1 MSAFPLGQ
9 QSRRRKKEIFMVSS
23 LLKLIL
29 SLCAGALCLWQ
40 RDLGRSIAS
49 LFCFILCVVL
59 MAAFLMDILRLILRK
74 PQNKTASQNTA
85 PVPDSQDSPN
95 TPDLSDL
102 KIGKTF
108 RASDVE
114 KFVENIIPLSEENPD
129 YAFSESEIIDHYLA
143 DKKIWKYLF
152 KPKNVTL
159 QILTGGS
166 VGILAEGR
174 QIGCIRAKDCPR
186 LLQAMKNKGVEVVYC
201 TIGGG
206 PYKIVSEDVVS
217 GKYNMTEDET
227 GYSVTLSIYEK

>member
-1 MSAFPLGQ
+1 
-9 QSRRRKKEIFMVSS
+9 MVSS

-59 MAAFLMDILRLILRK
+59 LAAFLMDVLRLILRK
-74 PQNKTASQNTA
+74 SSQQNKTAAKKAA
-85 PVPDSQDSPN
+85 PVPESQDSPN

-114 KFVENIIPLSEENPD
+114 KFVENIIPLAEENPD
-129 YAFSESEIIDHYLA
+129 YTFSESEIIDHYLA
-143 DKKIWKYLF
+143 DKKIWKYIF

-159 QILTGGS
+159 QILAGGS
-166 VGILAEGR
+166 VGILTEGR
-174 QIGCIRAKDCPR
+174 QIGCIRSADSPR